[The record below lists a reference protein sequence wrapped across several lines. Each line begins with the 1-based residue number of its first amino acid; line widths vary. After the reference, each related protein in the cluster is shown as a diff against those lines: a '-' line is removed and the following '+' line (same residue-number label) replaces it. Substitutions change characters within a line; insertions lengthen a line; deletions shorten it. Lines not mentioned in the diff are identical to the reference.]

1 MKFYRFI
8 IIFLVCLTANT
19 QLKSST
25 ADSLLQV
32 LESLP
37 EDSTKVMTLLD
48 LSREMM
54 NKDLDLMYTYGEE
67 GKLLSEQIDFPQGI
81 VQGLNSM
88 GISFQMK
95 GKTNK
100 SLELFERA
108 AKIAKDYGLWKL
120 ESTIMNNIG
129 VNYYSRGDFSRAYV
143 YHQNA
148 CNVARAKKDT
158 LGTAINLCSMGED
171 LAADNQHLR
180 AIEVLIESKK
190 LAKCVPHP
198 YLINMNI
205 ILIAN
210 SYLELKD
217 YKKADKWLQ
226 KGLRRLKKK
235 RKSKGYY
242 IRSQLYTLNARILDA
257 QGKSEKALI
266 TASAA
271 EKIAREKGFMEILS
285 KNLMVSSSIYLK
297 RNNFNK
303 TIEISTEALALS
315 IKSGALKEQRKN
327 YQLLTEAYAAT
338 GNFKAA
344 YETKIKCQIISDSL
358 TTLAL
363 ERNIRDLDYQHQLA
377 QKDAENQVLKAEQA
391 KDKAMLKQRTFGNIA
406 ILSLFGLMTLIVF
419 SLYRGKR
426 RREKNNRM
434 LEERVKSR
442 TEELEEVNYRL
453 KVSNGELERFAYI
466 TSHDLKEPLRN
477 INGFVK
483 LLQRERGPSKRSK
496 AEEEYFGFI
505 LQNVSQ
511 MKMLID
517 DVLSFSKISSQK
529 MKVSPVS
536 VAALVEE
543 AKISLVGLIE
553 EKSGI
558 VELETIPLIVTNVAQ
573 LRILLKNFIENG
585 IKYND
590 KPNPTVAIT
599 YQLIENTHHLIVR
612 DNGIGIEARYHD
624 QIFGMFK
631 RLHNRKEYQGSGLGL
646 SICKKIVN
654 QLGGDIFLESELG
667 KGSQFTIVLPV
678 IPISDD
684 HQVEVGSQEFHD
696 MAMS

>member
-1 MKFYRFI
+1 MKFYKLI
-8 IIFLVCLTANT
+8 IIFLVCFAAFS

-54 NKDLDLMYTYGEE
+54 NKDLDLMYTYGEQ
-67 GKLLSEQIDFPQGI
+67 GKLLSEKIGFPQGI
-81 VQGLNSM
+81 VQGMNSM

-95 GKTNK
+95 GKTDK
-100 SLELFERA
+100 SLYLFECA
-108 AKIAKDYGLWKL
+108 AKVAKDHGLWKL

-180 AIEVLIESKK
+180 AIEVLIESKS
-190 LAKCVPHP
+190 LAEYVPHP

-217 YKKADKWLQ
+217 YKKADEWLQ
-226 KGLRRLKKK
+226 KGLSKLEKKG
-235 RKSKGYY
+235 KSNDHY
-242 IRSQLYTLNARILDA
+242 IRSQMYTLNARILDA
-257 QGKSEKALI
+257 KHKSEAALMM
-266 TASAA
+266 ASAA
-271 EKIAREKGFMEILS
+271 EKIAREKGFIEILS
-285 KNLMVSSSIYLK
+285 KNLMVSASIYLK
-297 RNNFNK
+297 RKNFNK
-303 TIEISTEALALS
+303 TIEIATEALALS

-338 GNFKAA
+338 RNFEAA
-344 YETKIKCQIISDSL
+344 YDTKTKCQVISDSL

-377 QKDAENQVLKAEQA
+377 KKDAENQVLKAEQA

-426 RREKNNRM
+426 RREKNNQI

-442 TEELEEVNYRL
+442 TEELEEVNECL

-483 LLQRERGPSKRSK
+483 LLERERDPSQRSV

-511 MKMLID
+511 MQDLIN
-517 DVLSFSKISSQK
+517 DVLSFSKVSSQNI
-529 MKVSPVS
+529 KVAPVS
-536 VAALVEE
+536 VVDLVEE
-543 AKISLVGLIE
+543 AKMNLIGLIE
-553 EKSGI
+553 EKKGI
-558 VELETIPLIVTNVAQ
+558 VLVENIPNIVTNNTQ
-573 LRILLKNFIENG
+573 LRILLKNLIENG

-590 KPNPTVAIT
+590 KPNPAVDIT
-599 YQLIENTHHLIVR
+599 YQLIDNQHHLIIN

-624 QIFGMFK
+624 QVFGMFK

-654 QLGGDIFLESELG
+654 QLGGDIILESEVG
-667 KGSQFTIVLPV
+667 KGSQFTVVLPV
-678 IPISDD
+678 IPIRSDM
-684 HQVEVGSQEFHD
+684 ENEMENQEIHN
-696 MAMS
+696 MEMH